1 MQRFIIQTMTE
12 IKIPEIHIPE
22 IQIPQVYV
30 PQVSL
35 PGYEPLNVETIGC
48 KYFHRDVKN
57 TGNRNLLIDDPNGI
71 VSNCPYPSFIP
82 MNYQADQLIITETV
96 LPSEE
101 EQKLP
106 EGKPPQAEIP
116 KDDKKEDVFVE
127 CPGKNDQRVG
137 DFRNEKRLERVV
149 GHERSEDGTI
159 CTTIYEDVP
168 FKDQYIPEVSTIV
181 STAVIGLVAASTPLL
196 LNAVK
201 PIVKQIVKKLTK
213 KKNKKSSS

>member
-1 MQRFIIQTMTE
+1 MPTID
-12 IKIPEIHIPE
+12 IPEIHIPDIE
-22 IQIPQVYV
+22 IPQVYI

-57 TGNRNLLIDDPNGI
+57 TGNRNLLIDDPNGV

-82 MNYQADQLIITETV
+82 MNYQADQLIIV
-96 LPSEE
+96 EE
-101 EQKLP
+101 AAVVNDEPAKLP
-106 EGKPPQAEIP
+106 EGKPPQPEIP
-116 KDDKKEDVFVE
+116 KDENKEDVFVE
-127 CPGKNDQRVG
+127 CPGKKDLRIG
-137 DFRNEKRLERVV
+137 SFANEKRLERVV

-168 FKDQYIPEVSTIV
+168 FKDQYLPEISTVI
-181 STAVIGLVAASTPLL
+181 STAFIGLVAASTPLL

-213 KKNKKSSS
+213 KKKDVK

>member
-1 MQRFIIQTMTE
+1 MPTID
-12 IKIPEIHIPE
+12 IPEIHIPDIE
-22 IQIPQVYV
+22 IPEVYV

-48 KYFHRDVKN
+48 KYFHRDTKN
-57 TGNRNLLIDDPNGI
+57 TGNRNLLIDDPNGV

-82 MNYQADQLIITETV
+82 MNYQADQLIIVEEAAVVNDEPET
-96 LPSEE
+96 
-101 EQKLP
+101 LP

-116 KDDKKEDVFVE
+116 KEEKKDDVFVE
-127 CPGKNDQRVG
+127 CPGKKDQRVG

-149 GHERSEDGTI
+149 GHERSEDRTI
-159 CTTIYEDVP
+159 CTTIYEDVS

-213 KKNKKSSS
+213 KKDKV

>member
-1 MQRFIIQTMTE
+1 MPTID
-12 IKIPEIHIPE
+12 IPEIHIPE
-22 IQIPQVYV
+22 VLIPEVYV

-57 TGNRNLLIDDPNGI
+57 TGNRNLLIDDPNGV
-71 VSNCPYPSFIP
+71 VSDCPYPSFIP
-82 MNYQADQLIITETV
+82 MNYQADQLIIVEEAAVVNDEPET
-96 LPSEE
+96 
-101 EQKLP
+101 LP

-116 KDDKKEDVFVE
+116 KEEKKEDVFVE
-127 CPGKNDQRVG
+127 CPSNKDQRVG

-213 KKNKKSSS
+213 KKDKV

>member
-1 MQRFIIQTMTE
+1 MPTID
-12 IKIPEIHIPE
+12 IPEIHIPE
-22 IQIPQVYV
+22 VSIPQVYV

-48 KYFHRDVKN
+48 RYSHRDTKN
-57 TGNRNLLIDDPNGI
+57 TGNRNLLVEDPNG
-71 VSNCPYPSFIP
+71 VTSSCPYPSFIP
-82 MNYQADQLIITETV
+82 MNYQADQLIIV
-96 LPSEE
+96 EE
-101 EQKLP
+101 AAVVNDEPAKLP
-106 EGKPPQAEIP
+106 EGKPPQPEIP
-116 KDDKKEDVFVE
+116 KDKKEEVFVD
-127 CPGKNDQRVG
+127 CPGRTDQRVG

-213 KKNKKSSS
+213 KKEK

>member
-1 MQRFIIQTMTE
+1 MTE

-22 IQIPQVYV
+22 VLIPQVYV

-48 KYFHRDVKN
+48 KYFHRDTKN
-57 TGNRNLLIDDPNGI
+57 TGNGNLLIDDPNGV

-82 MNYQADQLIITETV
+82 MNYQADQLIIV
-96 LPSEE
+96 EE
-101 EQKLP
+101 AAVVNDEPEKLP

-116 KDDKKEDVFVE
+116 KEDKKEDVFVE

-149 GHERSEDGTI
+149 GHKRSEDGTI
-159 CTTIYEDVP
+159 CNTIYEDVP

-201 PIVKQIVKKLTK
+201 PLVKQIVKKLTK
-213 KKNKKSSS
+213 KKDKV

>member
-1 MQRFIIQTMTE
+1 MPTID
-12 IKIPEIHIPE
+12 IPEIHIPE
-22 IQIPQVYV
+22 VLIPQVYV

-48 KYFHRDVKN
+48 KYFHRDTKN
-57 TGNRNLLIDDPNGI
+57 TGNRNLLIDDPNGV

-106 EGKPPQAEIP
+106 EGKPPKAEIP
-116 KDDKKEDVFVE
+116 KDEKKEDVFVE
-127 CPGKNDQRVG
+127 CPGKKDQRVG

-149 GHERSEDGTI
+149 GHKRSEDGTI
-159 CTTIYEDVP
+159 CTTLYEDVA

-201 PIVKQIVKKLTK
+201 PLVKQIVKKLTK
-213 KKNKKSSS
+213 KKDKV

>member
-1 MQRFIIQTMTE
+1 ME
-12 IKIPEIHIPE
+12 IPEISIPNIEIPE
-22 IQIPQVYV
+22 VYV

-57 TGNRNLLIDDPNGI
+57 TGNRNLLIEDPNG
-71 VSNCPYPSFIP
+71 VVGNCPYPSFIP

-96 LPSEE
+96 LPSKE

-116 KDDKKEDVFVE
+116 KSDKKVEFVE
-127 CPGKNDQRVG
+127 CPGKKDQRVG

-213 KKNKKSSS
+213 KKKDVK

>member
-1 MQRFIIQTMTE
+1 ME
-12 IKIPEIHIPE
+12 IREIGIPEIVIPDVY
-22 IQIPQVYV
+22 IPQVI
-30 PQVSL
+30 L
-35 PGYEPLNVETIGC
+35 PSFDVLNVETIGC
-48 KYFHRDVKN
+48 KYYHRDTKN
-57 TGNRNLLIDDPNGI
+57 TGNRNLLIDDPNGV

-82 MNYQADQLIITETV
+82 MNYQADQLIIV
-96 LPSEE
+96 EE
-101 EQKLP
+101 AAVVNDEPAKLP

-116 KDDKKEDVFVE
+116 KEEKKEDVFVE
-127 CPGKNDQRVG
+127 CPGKKDQRVG
-137 DFRNEKRLERVV
+137 DFRNEKKLERVI
-149 GHERSEDGTI
+149 GHKRSEDGTI

-213 KKNKKSSS
+213 KKKEK

>member
-1 MQRFIIQTMTE
+1 MPTID
-12 IKIPEIHIPE
+12 IPEIHIPNIE
-22 IQIPQVYV
+22 IPEVYV

-48 KYFHRDVKN
+48 KYFHRDTKN
-57 TGNRNLLIDDPNGI
+57 TGNRNLLIEDPNG
-71 VSNCPYPSFIP
+71 VTSSCPYPSFIP
-82 MNYQADQLIITETV
+82 MNYQADQLIITETA
-96 LPSEE
+96 LPAEE

-127 CPGKNDQRVG
+127 CPGKKDQRVG

-213 KKNKKSSS
+213 KKKDVK

>member
-1 MQRFIIQTMTE
+1 MTE

-22 IQIPQVYV
+22 VLIPQVYV

-57 TGNRNLLIDDPNGI
+57 TGNKNLLIEDPNG
-71 VSNCPYPSFIP
+71 VTSSCPYPSFIP
-82 MNYQADQLIITETV
+82 MNYQADQLIITETA
-96 LPSEE
+96 LPAE
-101 EQKLP
+101 EQQELP
-106 EGKPPQAEIP
+106 EDKPPQPEIP
-116 KDDKKEDVFVE
+116 KDKKEEVFVD
-127 CPGKNDQRVG
+127 CPGRTDQRVG

-201 PIVKQIVKKLTK
+201 PLVKQIVKKLTK
-213 KKNKKSSS
+213 KKDKV

>member
-1 MQRFIIQTMTE
+1 MTE
-12 IKIPEIHIPE
+12 IKIPQITLPSIDIPPAPFFTRHKLGG
-22 IQIPQVYV
+22 QIP
-30 PQVSL
+30 
-35 PGYEPLNVETIGC
+35 GC
-48 KYFHRDVKN
+48 NLFHRDLEV
-57 TGNRNLLIDDPNGI
+57 TRNPSLLISDKNGTITSCPDGQIPSFDPIRYDPNEI
-71 VSNCPYPSFIP
+71 IYTDNTPTFTPSLGTDIKT
-82 MNYQADQLIITETV
+82 Q
-96 LPSEE
+96 
-101 EQKLP
+101 
-106 EGKPPQAEIP
+106 IP
-116 KDDKKEDVFVE
+116 KIEDKKKPEFIE
-127 CPGKNDQRVG
+127 CPGKKDQRVG

-213 KKNKKSSS
+213 KKDKV

>member
-1 MQRFIIQTMTE
+1 MTE

-22 IQIPQVYV
+22 VLIPQVYV
-30 PQVSL
+30 PQVFL

-57 TGNRNLLIDDPNGI
+57 TGNRNLLVEDPNG
-71 VSNCPYPSFIP
+71 VTSSCPYPSFIP
-82 MNYQADQLIITETV
+82 MNYQADQLIIV
-96 LPSEE
+96 EE
-101 EQKLP
+101 AMVENEEPAKLP
-106 EGKPPQAEIP
+106 EGKPPKPEIP
-116 KDDKKEDVFVE
+116 KSDKKVEFVE
-127 CPGKNDQRVG
+127 CPGKKDQRVG

-168 FKDQYIPEVSTIV
+168 FKDQYIPEISTVI
-181 STAVIGLVAASTPLL
+181 STAFIGLVAASTPLL

-213 KKNKKSSS
+213 KKDKV

>member
-1 MQRFIIQTMTE
+1 MTE
-12 IKIPEIHIPE
+12 IKIPEIHIPNIE
-22 IQIPQVYV
+22 IPEVYV

-48 KYFHRDVKN
+48 KYFHRDTKN
-57 TGNRNLLIDDPNGI
+57 TGNRNLLLDDPNGV
-71 VSNCPYPSFIP
+71 VSNCPYPSFMP
-82 MNYQADQLIITETV
+82 MNYQADQLIIV
-96 LPSEE
+96 EE
-101 EQKLP
+101 AMVENEEPAKLP
-106 EGKPPQAEIP
+106 EGKPPKPEIP
-116 KDDKKEDVFVE
+116 KSDKKVEFVE
-127 CPGKNDQRVG
+127 CPGKQDQRVG

-168 FKDQYIPEVSTIV
+168 FKDQYIPEISTVI
-181 STAVIGLVAASTPLL
+181 STAFIGLVAASTPLL

-213 KKNKKSSS
+213 KKDKKSSS